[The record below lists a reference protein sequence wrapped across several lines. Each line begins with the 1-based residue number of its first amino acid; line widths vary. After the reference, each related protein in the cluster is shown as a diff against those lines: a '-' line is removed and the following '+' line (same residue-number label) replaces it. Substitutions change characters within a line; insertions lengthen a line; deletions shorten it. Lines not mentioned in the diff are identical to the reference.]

1 MEISKANKHQPT
13 CLLSHYFI
21 NKLTVIIGSCQ
32 ILQEKAER
40 SGGFYTEC
48 TRRLSVIEE
57 VAKGIVDELNDHE
70 CRLDAMRKVAVMA
83 NPAASIH
90 SKKALAFPPNRIQG
104 PPGAGLILGANAPS
118 SP

>member
-1 MEISKANKHQPT
+1 MEMTNRVRHQPT

-40 SGGFYTEC
+40 SDRFDTEC
-48 TRRLSVIEE
+48 THRLAVIEE
-57 VAKGIVDELNDHE
+57 VAKGMVDELNDHE
-70 CRLDAMRKVAVMA
+70 CRLDAMTKVSVIA

-90 SKKALAFPPNRIQG
+90 SKKQ
-104 PPGAGLILGANAPS
+104 
-118 SP
+118 